1 MDRGGLNHPAR
12 LGQGSGG
19 ANGSGGASLVA
30 MINPQSPNG
39 AGGGLGSSANAKGL
53 GSSLLSSNVVVGTD
67 LSSTM
72 PLGATKK
79 NTGVNQYARGKKEL
93 QGMNLMMGGSD
104 HHGQP
109 IR

>member
-12 LGQGSGG
+12 LGQGSSGG
-19 ANGSGGASLVA
+19 ANANGGASLVA

-39 AGGGLGSSANAKGL
+39 AGGGLGTSANSKGL
-53 GSSLLSSNVVVGTD
+53 GSNLISSNIVVGTD

-79 NTGVNQYARGKKEL
+79 NTSVN
-93 QGMNLMMGGSD
+93 
-104 HHGQP
+104 
-109 IR
+109 

>member
-19 ANGSGGASLVA
+19 AQGTGASLVA

-39 AGGGLGSSANAKGL
+39 AGGGPNGKGL
-53 GSSLLSSNVVVGTD
+53 GSNLLSSNVVVGTD

-93 QGMNLMMGGSD
+93 QGMNLMMGASD
-104 HHGQP
+104 HHGGQP